1 MKWQTM
7 SGEPLHLI
15 IWGLIC
21 HKVKG
26 IWVFYG
32 HSPKDF
38 ISLQLRISFFK
49 DGGWGALGNGLSGL
63 WVQPALSGGM
73 CQRRWSG
80 SNSAIKI
87 QK

>member
-26 IWVFYG
+26 IGVFYG

-38 ISLQLRISFFK
+38 ISLQLRIFFSK
-49 DGGWGALGNGLSGL
+49 MGGGGLRQWPKWPMGSTGPEWGDVPEKMERVEFSH
-63 WVQPALSGGM
+63 
-73 CQRRWSG
+73 
-80 SNSAIKI
+80 
-87 QK
+87 